1 MMRPELAL
9 VTAANSMPAMTP
21 LKPYEP
27 ERRFYQGLLQIAV
40 ACHHLSRGNLRGA
53 ILLLGEGRSALQTVA
68 A

>member
-1 MMRPELAL
+1 
-9 VTAANSMPAMTP
+9 MPAMTP

-40 ACHHLSRGNLRGA
+40 ACHHLSRGNQRGA